1 MLYLCFNPG
10 FARNKP
16 QKAINSGLFRAFV
29 SQSGEFAY
37 LCRLKLKTIMRN
49 YETVFIL
56 NPVLSEDQAKDTVDK
71 FVKVLKKANADVLN
85 IENWGLK
92 KMAYPINKKSTGFY
106 NLIEFK
112 ADAAVIDTLETEYRR
127 DESIMRFLTTVL
139 DKHAIVYNE
148 RRRKGEFKNKKP
160 VVKKA
165 EEERVK

>member
-1 MLYLCFNPG
+1 MALSFRNPVILPT
-10 FARNKP
+10 FAPSN
-16 QKAINSGLFRAFV
+16 
-29 SQSGEFAY
+29 
-37 LCRLKLKTIMRN
+37 KTIMRN

-71 FVKVLKKANADVLN
+71 FVKVLKKANADVVN

-112 ADAAVIDTLETEYRR
+112 ADAPVIDTLETEYRR

-148 RRRKGEFKNKKP
+148 RRRKGEFKNKKQA
-160 VVKKA
+160 VKKA